1 MKVANAMSRKVD
13 YVTPETKVK
22 DFSKLIFS
30 HHINGV
36 PVIKGKK
43 VIGFI
48 TERDILQ
55 QFFPSIR
62 EYMED
67 PVNEA
72 NFEKMEKKISRI
84 FELSA
89 KKIMSKHPVT
99 VLPDIPLL
107 EALSTMFT
115 NKVGRLPVVNRSG
128 HMVGIIAK
136 RDIFKYLVGKR
147 LR

>member
-13 YVTPETKVK
+13 YVTPETRVK
-22 DFSKLIFS
+22 EFSKLIFS
-30 HHINGV
+30 RGINGV

-55 QFFPSIR
+55 QFFPSVR

-84 FELSA
+84 FDLSA
-89 KKIMSKHPVT
+89 KKIMSKRPITVT
-99 VLPDIPLL
+99 PDVPIL
-107 EALSTMFT
+107 EALSMMFMH
-115 NKVGRLPVVNRSG
+115 KVGRLPVIDKKGR
-128 HMVGIIAK
+128 MVGIIAK
-136 RDIFKYLVGKR
+136 RDIFKYLIGKR
-147 LR
+147 LA

>member
-13 YVTPETKVK
+13 YVTPETRVK
-22 DFSKLIFS
+22 EFSKLIFS
-30 HHINGV
+30 RGINGV

-55 QFFPSIR
+55 QFFPTMR

-72 NFEKMEKKISRI
+72 NFEKMERKISRI

-89 KKIMSKHPVT
+89 KKIMSKRPVT
-99 VLPDIPLL
+99 VNPDIPLL

-115 NKVGRLPVVNRSG
+115 NKIGRLPVVDKKG
-128 HMVGIIAK
+128 HLVGIIAK